1 MAIPVNEDKLLLR
14 MYAIEV
20 YYILFNNANKQK
32 ENVDTIFN
40 LHNAQQ
46 VIRFES
52 AMLQLEYLCMCNVK
66 FNRNF
71 GDFKIIQ
78 NAQ

>member
-52 AMLQLEYLCMCNVK
+52 AMLQL
-66 FNRNF
+66 
-71 GDFKIIQ
+71 
-78 NAQ
+78 